1 MFEILLALRSLRRNG
16 KESLLAIAT
25 LAAGLTCT
33 VIVLTL
39 IDGFLLRPLP
49 FPKPEELV
57 PAGTFGEYGSD
68 YLDPMSREQARAI
81 SDRLAGLAQV
91 AGFQRTD
98 VILSDSDTQRD
109 YGAYVSANL
118 FRVLGVT
125 PLLGRDFNADDEE
138 PGAAPVL
145 AISERLWQTR
155 YGSDPN
161 IVGRVVR
168 ANAQSATVAAV
179 MPGDFSFPTKE
190 SIWMPATAQDV
201 RFDLVLRRAAS
212 VSNVALAAALQDWL
226 EQAHKSDPANYQGKH
241 AGIGDMRNINW
252 AGTLREPLYM
262 MLASAVLLLLLACTS
277 AANILMARVSTQYR
291 DIVVRIALG
300 ASWRRIFTYVLA
312 RSLIFSVAAAIA
324 ALAVTAFAMAWL
336 IAWFHANDFGPAH
349 WQRFEVDWR
358 VLAFTGGAVV
368 ATTLLTTL
376 PAALRAH
383 RISIGQGLRD
393 TTAMAIVR
401 PPRFLRV
408 GLLAQVALTSAL
420 LISVAMMVR
429 AIVLIDSAEVGV
441 RSEGLLTSR
450 VTIPAKTYATQIEQR
465 AFLNRIRE
473 RLTAEAGIT
482 GVSIGSAVPGSFWS
496 YAVGVAADDGSDGA
510 TAVPMV
516 RAGVV
521 DGSFFGTYGVVLR
534 QGRLFDG
541 RDGPEQPRT
550 AIVDDGFARRFGLDQ
565 VVIGRRFQVSPKGAD
580 PYSITV
586 VGVVNDLKLGTRM
599 QPVQPAMLF
608 FEEQAAPPLTQSVTV
623 RVDPAA
629 KVSAADLDRVMQDV
643 DRDVPLTFSRY
654 EDVMLRHTNTVH
666 LFARVFY
673 IVGIVAFM
681 LAASGLY
688 GVMMVGVA
696 RRTREIAL
704 KRALGARAMRILA
717 TIFAEAAAYA
727 AAGVAL
733 GLMFGIPVARA
744 VDRSLIK
751 FGGSTDPIVL
761 CGALIVVLI
770 AAAAGAVLPAV
781 QAVRID
787 PARALKAD

>member
-33 VIVLTL
+33 VLVLTL

-68 YLDPMSREQARAI
+68 YLDPVSREQALAI
-81 SDRLAGLAQV
+81 ADRLAGLAQV

-98 VILSDSDTQRD
+98 VILSDTDTQRD
-109 YGAYVSANL
+109 YAAYVSANL

-125 PLLGRDFNADDEE
+125 PLLGRDFNADDEK

-145 AISERLWQTR
+145 AISERLWRTR

-201 RFDLVLRRAAS
+201 RFDLVLRRTGS
-212 VSNVALAAALQDWL
+212 VNNVALAAAMQDWL
-226 EQAHKSDPANYQGKH
+226 EQARKSDPATYQGKH

-252 AGTLREPLYM
+252 AGTLRKPLYM

-291 DIVVRIALG
+291 DIVMRIALG
-300 ASWRRIFTYVLA
+300 ASWRRILTYVLA

-324 ALAVTAFAMAWL
+324 ALAVTAVAMAWL

-408 GLLAQVALTSAL
+408 GLLVQVALTCAS

-429 AIVLIDSAEVGV
+429 AIVLIDSAEVGI
-441 RSEGLLTSR
+441 RSEDLLTSR
-450 VTIPAKTYATQIEQR
+450 VTIPAKTYASQTEQR

-473 RLTAEAGIT
+473 RLAAQAGIT

-496 YAVGVAADDGSDGA
+496 YAVGIAADDGSDVA

-521 DGSFFGTYGVVLR
+521 DRSFFGTYGVVLR
-534 QGRLFDG
+534 QGRLFDD
-541 RDGPEQPRT
+541 RDGPEQPRA
-550 AIVDDGFARRFGLDQ
+550 AIVDDGFARRFSMDRSI
-565 VVIGRRFQVSPKGAD
+565 VGRQFRISPNGSD
-580 PYSITV
+580 PYSVTV

-623 RVDPAA
+623 RVDPEA
-629 KVSAADLDRVMQDV
+629 KVSAADLDRLMQDV
-643 DRDVPLTFSRY
+643 DRDVPLMFSRY

-673 IVGIVAFM
+673 IVGVVAFV

-688 GVMMVGVA
+688 GVMMVGVS
-696 RRTREIAL
+696 RRTREIGL
-704 KRALGARAMRILA
+704 KRALGARATRILA
-717 TIFAEAAAYA
+717 TIFGEAAAYA
-727 AAGVAL
+727 AAGLAL
-733 GLMFGIPVARA
+733 GLVFGIPVARA
-744 VDRSLIK
+744 VDRSLIE

-770 AAAAGAVLPAV
+770 AAAAGAVLPALHALRV
-781 QAVRID
+781 D